1 MIQQNT
7 SLKFKSHHIIRLKSS
22 KWIVIQIHEFAIFL
36 LGFVD
41 AFPHILKKRKSPR
54 CIDFT

>member
-41 AFPHILKKRKSPR
+41 AFPHILKKKEASSMH
-54 CIDFT
+54 